1 MFEATEDFFRSIGW
15 PALPPTFWKNSVLAP
30 PSPESDK
37 VVTCHPTA
45 WDMYGT
51 ENGNKDLRFV
61 LFLSTEILLFMAG
74 WALMCSRCWLEF
86 HEKLKKSQSTHN
98 WTKNTLHAVRYFLI
112 IIVEMEQKSITSWIF
127 IFIFCI
133 LKKLILCIRRKV
145 LFIYLINYYGGSP
158 EGTFTK
164 CSRFVK

>member
-1 MFEATEDFFRSIGW
+1 MFFVYLTDEPAIDITDGLRKKYKNTTQMFEATEDFFRSIGW

-74 WALMCSRCWLEF
+74 
-86 HEKLKKSQSTHN
+86 
-98 WTKNTLHAVRYFLI
+98 
-112 IIVEMEQKSITSWIF
+112 
-127 IFIFCI
+127 
-133 LKKLILCIRRKV
+133 
-145 LFIYLINYYGGSP
+145 
-158 EGTFTK
+158 
-164 CSRFVK
+164 